1 MPLAVERFRRCIR
14 RQQRLFALS
23 RSNPSGWPRDRTP
36 KPRLIVSTTL
46 TRPVVEPGGH
56 STGLRLDPMGHRRR
70 PALAVGS
77 LALVIACVAVF
88 VSVYLKAG
96 HQVEVLA
103 VERTVPQG
111 QVLVSSDLTVVRL
124 SMAAGVDTVPASEAS
139 AVVGRRA
146 AERLDAGTLITTNDV
161 VTNYAPPAGESIVGV
176 AAKEGQLPA
185 SGVAPGET
193 VDVILTGSPGVQ
205 DSSGISDPNTA
216 QGNDSSTVTP
226 GEEASSAAIVLVPDA
241 TVLEA
246 TTPSLSSGSDVV
258 DVSLLT
264 PVTMAPLVANAS
276 AAGQV
281 ALIVVRCV

>member
-1 MPLAVERFRRCIR
+1 
-14 RQQRLFALS
+14 
-23 RSNPSGWPRDRTP
+23 
-36 KPRLIVSTTL
+36 
-46 TRPVVEPGGH
+46 
-56 STGLRLDPMGHRRR
+56 MGHRRR

-88 VSVYLKAG
+88 ASVYLKAG

-111 QVLVSSDLTVVRL
+111 QILASGDLTVVRL
-124 SMAAGVDTVPASEAS
+124 SMAAGIDTVPASEAS
-139 AVVGRRA
+139 AVIGHRA
-146 AERLDAGTLITTNDV
+146 AESLDAGTLLTTNDV
-161 VTNYAPPAGESIVGV
+161 VTNYAPPTGESIVGV

-193 VDVILTGSPGVQ
+193 VDVILTGSPGAEEASGVSDPTAAQ
-205 DSSGISDPNTA
+205 GSDSSP
-216 QGNDSSTVTP
+216 VTP

-241 TVLEA
+241 TVLES
-246 TTPSLSSGSDVV
+246 TTSSASSGSDVV
-258 DVSLLT
+258 DVSLLM

-281 ALIVVRCV
+281 ALVVVAPGS

>member
-1 MPLAVERFRRCIR
+1 
-14 RQQRLFALS
+14 
-23 RSNPSGWPRDRTP
+23 
-36 KPRLIVSTTL
+36 
-46 TRPVVEPGGH
+46 
-56 STGLRLDPMGHRRR
+56 
-70 PALAVGS
+70 
-77 LALVIACVAVF
+77 
-88 VSVYLKAG
+88 
-96 HQVEVLA
+96 
-103 VERTVPQG
+103 
-111 QVLVSSDLTVVRL
+111 
-124 SMAAGVDTVPASEAS
+124 MAAGVDTVPASEAS

-281 ALIVVRCV
+281 ALIVVAPGS

>member
-1 MPLAVERFRRCIR
+1 M
-14 RQQRLFALS
+14 
-23 RSNPSGWPRDRTP
+23 
-36 KPRLIVSTTL
+36 STTL

-281 ALIVVRCV
+281 ALIVVAPGS